1 VALNTIYIT
10 LGQDKMA
17 RKSGKQAFKM
27 AELVRRTG
35 LKRETIHFYISNG
48 LLPKPPK
55 TERNVAY
62 YDESYVDRI
71 RQIKE
76 LQLKYFLPLSVIK
89 EILIQTDAEMSMAE
103 MDLLK
108 VGVSGLIQLQELRR
122 TYEPLT
128 LAELSA
134 RTGLPKDEILE
145 MERCEMIS
153 SAQSQNKT
161 KVYQEDDIKVV
172 EALVGVRKGGLT
184 KELGFTVDQFRMQS
198 DVISA
203 LAIEE
208 VTDFVRKLRGRFPRD
223 AELLGK
229 IAENAI
235 ETVNVFICHLRRK
248 KILEVA
254 QALSEG
260 GTNALKQMSSNRSTG
275 KSAKTP
281 GAARQPRSSK
291 TPKRGT

>member
-1 VALNTIYIT
+1 
-10 LGQDKMA
+10 MA
-17 RKSGKQAFKM
+17 RGSGKQAFKM

-35 LKRETIHFYISNG
+35 LKRETIHFYINNG

-55 TERNVAY
+55 TDKNMAY
-62 YDESYVDRI
+62 YDESYVERI

-89 EILIQTDAEMSMAE
+89 EILVQTNAEMSTAE

-108 VGVSGLIQLQELRR
+108 LGVSGLIQLQELRR
-122 TYEPLT
+122 TYKPYT
-128 LAELSA
+128 LDELSA
-134 RTGLPKDEILE
+134 KTGLPKDEILE

-153 SAQSQNKT
+153 SSQGQDRT
-161 KVYQEDDIKVV
+161 KVYQENDIKVV
-172 EALVGVRKGGLT
+172 EAFAGIRKGGLT

-198 DVISA
+198 DAISA

-229 IAENAI
+229 IGENAI
-235 ETVNVFICHLRRK
+235 ETVNLFICHLRRK

-260 GTNALKQMSSNRSTG
+260 GMSALKQMSRN
-275 KSAKTP
+275 KSARKWVKTP
-281 GAARQPRSSK
+281 GAERRPRSNK
-291 TPKRGT
+291 T

>member
-1 VALNTIYIT
+1 
-10 LGQDKMA
+10 MA
-17 RKSGKQAFKM
+17 RKSARQAFKM

-35 LKRETIHFYISNG
+35 LKKETIHFYINNG
-48 LLPKPPK
+48 LLPRPVK

-62 YDESYVDRI
+62 YDESYVERLKH
-71 RQIKE
+71 IKE
-76 LQLKYFLPLSVIK
+76 LQQRYFLPLKVIR
-89 EILIQTDAEMSMAE
+89 EILVQTNAEMSTAE

-122 TYEPLT
+122 TYKPQT
-128 LAELSA
+128 LDELSA
-134 RTGLPKDEILE
+134 TTGLPKDEILE

-153 SAQSQNKT
+153 AVQGQNGT
-161 KVYQEDDIKVV
+161 KVYQENDIKVI
-172 EALVGVRKGGLT
+172 EAFAGIRKGGLT

-208 VTDFVRKLRGRFPRD
+208 VTDFVRKLRGRFPHD

-229 IAENAI
+229 ISENAI
-235 ETVNVFICHLRRK
+235 ETVNVFICQLRRK

-260 GTNALKQMSSNRSTG
+260 GMDALKQMSKG
-275 KSAKTP
+275 KSARKSVKTA

-291 TPKRGT
+291 A

>member
-1 VALNTIYIT
+1 
-10 LGQDKMA
+10 MA
-17 RKSGKQAFKM
+17 RKSARQAFKM

-35 LKRETIHFYISNG
+35 LKKETIHFYINNG
-48 LLPKPPK
+48 LLPRPVK

-62 YDESYVDRI
+62 YDESYVERLKH
-71 RQIKE
+71 IKE
-76 LQLKYFLPLSVIK
+76 LQQRYFLPLKVIR
-89 EILIQTDAEMSMAE
+89 EILVQTNAEMSTAE

-122 TYEPLT
+122 TYKPQT
-128 LAELSA
+128 LDELSA
-134 RTGLPKDEILE
+134 TTGLPKDEILE

-153 SAQSQNKT
+153 AVQGQNGT
-161 KVYQEDDIKVV
+161 KVYQENDIKVI
-172 EALVGVRKGGLT
+172 EAFAGIRKGGLT
-184 KELGFTVDQFRMQS
+184 KELGFTVEQFRMQS

-208 VTDFVRKLRGRFPRD
+208 VTDFVRKLRGRFPHD

-229 IAENAI
+229 ISENAI
-235 ETVNVFICHLRRK
+235 ETVNVFICQLRRK

-260 GTNALKQMSSNRSTG
+260 GMDALKQMSKG
-275 KSAKTP
+275 KSARKSVKTA

-291 TPKRGT
+291 A

>member
-1 VALNTIYIT
+1 
-10 LGQDKMA
+10 MA
-17 RKSGKQAFKM
+17 RKLAKQAFKM
-27 AELVRRTG
+27 AELVKRTG
-35 LKRETIHFYISNG
+35 LKRETIQFYINNG
-48 LLPKPPK
+48 LLPRPPK
-55 TERNVAY
+55 TEKNMAY

-89 EILIQTDAEMSMAE
+89 EILVQTNADMSTAE

-122 TYEPLT
+122 TYEAQT
-128 LAELSA
+128 LDELSA

-145 MERCEMIS
+145 MESCEMIS
-153 SAQSQNKT
+153 SIQGQNGT
-161 KVYQEDDIKVV
+161 RVYQEDDIKVV
-172 EALVGVRKGGLT
+172 EAFAGIRKGGLT
-184 KELGFTVDQFRMQS
+184 EELGFTVDQFRMQS

-260 GTNALKQMSSNRSTG
+260 GMNALKQMSRN
-275 KSAKTP
+275 KSARKETKP
-281 GAARQPRSSK
+281 PRAARRPRSNK
-291 TPKRGT
+291 TRDQRAQSHKLA

>member
-1 VALNTIYIT
+1 
-10 LGQDKMA
+10 MA
-17 RKSGKQAFKM
+17 REFGKQAFKM

-35 LKRETIHFYISNG
+35 LKRETIHFYINNG
-48 LLPKPPK
+48 LLPKPSK

-62 YDESYVDRI
+62 YDESYVARI
-71 RQIKE
+71 KQIKE

-89 EILIQTDAEMSMAE
+89 DILVHTNADMSTAE

-108 VGVSGLIQLQELRR
+108 VGVSGLIQLQQLRR
-122 TYEPLT
+122 TYEPQT
-128 LAELSA
+128 LDELSA

-153 SAQSQNKT
+153 STQGQDRT
-161 KVYQEDDIKVV
+161 RVYQEDDIRVV
-172 EALVGVRKGGLT
+172 EAFAGIRKGGLT
-184 KELGFTVDQFRMQS
+184 NELGFTVDQFRMQS
-198 DVISA
+198 DVIAA
-203 LAIEE
+203 LAVEE

-235 ETVNVFICHLRRK
+235 ETVNLFICHLRRK

-260 GTNALKQMSSNRSTG
+260 GLSALTQMSG
-275 KSAKTP
+275 AKSARKGTKTP
-281 GAARQPRSSK
+281 GAVRRPRGSR
-291 TPKRGT
+291 T

>member
-1 VALNTIYIT
+1 
-10 LGQDKMA
+10 MA

-35 LKRETIHFYISNG
+35 LKRETIHFYINNG
-48 LLPKPPK
+48 LLPKPAK
-55 TERNVAY
+55 TGRNVAY

-89 EILIQTDAEMSMAE
+89 DILVQTNAEMSTAE

-108 VGVSGLIQLQELRR
+108 VGVSGLVQLQELRR
-122 TYEPLT
+122 TYKPLT

-134 RTGLPKDEILE
+134 KTSLPKDEILE
-145 MERCEMIS
+145 MERCDMIS
-153 SAQSQNKT
+153 STQDQNGT
-161 KVYQEDDIKVV
+161 KVYQENDIKVV
-172 EALVGVRKGGLT
+172 EALAGIRNGGLT
-184 KELGFTVDQFRMQS
+184 PELGFTVDQFRMQS

-260 GTNALKQMSSNRSTG
+260 GMNALKQMSRNESAS
-275 KSAKTP
+275 KEAKTP
-281 GAARQPRSSK
+281 RAARQPH
-291 TPKRGT
+291 G

>member
-1 VALNTIYIT
+1 
-10 LGQDKMA
+10 MA

-35 LKRETIHFYISNG
+35 LKRETIHFYINNG

-55 TERNVAY
+55 TGKNMAY
-62 YDESYVDRI
+62 YDKSYVERVKQI
-71 RQIKE
+71 RE
-76 LQLKYFLPLSVIK
+76 LQLRYFLPLKVIK
-89 EILIQTDAEMSMAE
+89 EILVQTNAEMPTAE

-108 VGVSGLIQLQELRR
+108 VGVSGLVQLQELRR
-122 TYEPLT
+122 TYESQT
-128 LAELSA
+128 LDELSA
-134 RTGLPKDEILE
+134 RTDLPKDEILE
-145 MERCEMIS
+145 MERCGMIS
-153 SAQSQNKT
+153 SSQGQNGT
-161 KVYQEDDIKVV
+161 KVYQENDIKVV
-172 EALVGVRKGGLT
+172 EAFAGIRRGGLT
-184 KELGFTVDQFRMQS
+184 KELGFEVDQFRMQS

-208 VTDFVRKLRGRFPRD
+208 VTDFARKLRGRFPRD

-235 ETVNVFICHLRRK
+235 ETVNLFICHLRRK

-260 GTNALKQMSSNRSTG
+260 GMNALKQMSRD
-275 KSAKTP
+275 
-281 GAARQPRSSK
+281 R
-291 TPKRGT
+291 KRKEMDETSRHSETATEQ

>member
-1 VALNTIYIT
+1 
-10 LGQDKMA
+10 MA
-17 RKSGKQAFKM
+17 RESAKQTFKM

-35 LKRETIHFYISNG
+35 LKRETIHFYINNG
-48 LLPKPPK
+48 LLLKPPK

-62 YDESYVDRI
+62 YDESYVERI

-89 EILIQTDAEMSMAE
+89 EILVQTSAEMSTAE

-108 VGVSGLIQLQELRR
+108 VGVSGLIQLEGLRR
-122 TYEPLT
+122 TYDPQT
-128 LAELSA
+128 LDELSA
-134 RTGLPKDEILE
+134 RTDLPKDEILE

-153 SAQSQNKT
+153 SIQDQNGT
-161 KVYQEDDIKVV
+161 KVYQENDIKVV
-172 EALVGVRKGGLT
+172 EAFAGIRRGGLT

-208 VTDFVRKLRGRFPRD
+208 VTDFARKLRGRFPPD

-235 ETVNVFICHLRRK
+235 ETVNLFICHLRRK

-260 GTNALKQMSSNRSTG
+260 GINALKQMSG
-275 KSAKTP
+275 DKSARKGAKTP
-281 GAARQPRSSK
+281 RTARQPR
-291 TPKRGT
+291 G

>member
-1 VALNTIYIT
+1 
-10 LGQDKMA
+10 MA
-17 RKSGKQAFKM
+17 RKSAKQAFKM

-35 LKRETIHFYISNG
+35 LKKETIHFYINNG
-48 LLPKPPK
+48 LLPRPVK

-62 YDESYVDRI
+62 YDESYVERLKH
-71 RQIKE
+71 IKE
-76 LQLKYFLPLSVIK
+76 LQLKYFLPLKVIK
-89 EILIQTDAEMSMAE
+89 EILVQTNAEISTAE

-122 TYEPLT
+122 MYKPQT
-128 LAELSA
+128 LDELSA
-134 RTGLPKDEILE
+134 TTGLPKDEILE
-145 MERCEMIS
+145 MERCDMIS
-153 SAQSQNKT
+153 SVQGQNGT
-161 KVYQEDDIKVV
+161 KVYQEDDVKVV
-172 EALVGVRKGGLT
+172 EAFAGIRKGGLT

-229 IAENAI
+229 ISENAI
-235 ETVNVFICHLRRK
+235 ETVNVFICQLRRR

-260 GTNALKQMSSNRSTG
+260 GMDALKQMSKG
-275 KSAKTP
+275 KSARKSVKTA

-291 TPKRGT
+291 A